1 MQMSLLGSGS
11 KLDMMKGMHTSLRA
25 TLRTAQILLQSPRM
39 SLDLPM
45 EMVSASIILAY
56 GVCDFVEGGGEG
68 EGERERDRER
78 FCPFFLEP
86 LEPLAPPGR
95 ERAECGCRCQ
105 RARGHVPGWLD
116 HWLHSKGEH
125 M

>member
-1 MQMSLLGSGS
+1 MQMLLLGSGS
-11 KLDMMKGMHTSLRA
+11 NFATMKGMHTSLRA

-45 EMVSASIILAY
+45 EMVSPSIILAY
-56 GVCDFVEGGGEG
+56 GVCDFVESGGEGGGE
-68 EGERERDRER
+68 RERER

-95 ERAECGCRCQ
+95 ERGECGCKRQ
-105 RARGHVPGWLD
+105 GALDHVPGWLG
-116 HWLHSKGEH
+116 HWLHSEGEH
-125 M
+125 MPL